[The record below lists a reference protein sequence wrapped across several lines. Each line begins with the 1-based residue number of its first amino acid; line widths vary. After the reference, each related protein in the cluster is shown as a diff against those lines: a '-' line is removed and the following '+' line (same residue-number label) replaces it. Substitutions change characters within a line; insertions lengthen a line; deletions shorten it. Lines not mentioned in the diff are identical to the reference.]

1 MSYDEKVGA
10 MASHPSN
17 LDAAVERL
25 VNSAAAELQG
35 PSVDPVVC
43 ESTSL
48 DVGIANDHPGGG
60 ELLDAVFFGD
70 EGTVA
75 CVSATSRPPSAR
87 WGELLY
93 DLSNSALAPW
103 GARCGGAQVRL
114 IGMLRLSANEGHVFV
129 IAHSEMHVFKFPF
142 DAWPSGIHM
151 GAWDAICT
159 YLSDPQAGRLEHR
172 YSLSGWV

>member
-25 VNSAAAELQG
+25 VNSAVAELQG

-70 EGTVA
+70 EGRSRA
-75 CVSATSRPPSAR
+75 CPR
-87 WGELLY
+87 L
-93 DLSNSALAPW
+93 LAPRVRAGGSSYTTCLIQRW
-103 GARCGGAQVRL
+103 LPGVRGAAVP
-114 IGMLRLSANEGHVFV
+114 
-129 IAHSEMHVFKFPF
+129 K
-142 DAWPSGIHM
+142 
-151 GAWDAICT
+151 
-159 YLSDPQAGRLEHR
+159 SD
-172 YSLSGWV
+172 